1 MGGGGKVGLI
11 ISCFSGNEPSLPPKW
26 QVMIEDWAG
35 EKGRNQAKEGK
46 CALPISAQTGVHYQI
61 GHGF

>member
-1 MGGGGKVGLI
+1 M
-11 ISCFSGNEPSLPPKW
+11 SHPSLLN